1 MARHPAPTRPRSL
14 FAGAARLGTGIY
26 LLLRKTNPMS
36 TIKLGVTPKSF
47 KRVVKFDMLD
57 GSIGMI
63 EADFRYRTRDEFG
76 KFIDGLVK
84 DAGVQAD
91 QVEGLGMA
99 GLMRRTTD
107 QNGRYLMDILVA
119 WNLPDELTLDNA
131 RALSN
136 EVPAAAAALMETYRS
151 AVTEGRLGN

>member
-1 MARHPAPTRPRSL
+1 
-14 FAGAARLGTGIY
+14 
-26 LLLRKTNPMS
+26 MS
-36 TIKLGVTPKSF
+36 TIKLGTVPKSF
-47 KRVVKFDMLD
+47 KKVVSFPMLD
-57 GSIGMI
+57 GSTGMI
-63 EADFRYRTRDEFG
+63 EAEFRYRTRDQFG
-76 KFIDGLVK
+76 SFIDGLVK

-99 GLMRRTTD
+99 GLMKRNTD
-107 QNGRYLMDILVA
+107 QNGRYLMDILIG

-136 EVPAAAAALMETYRS
+136 EVPAAAAALMETYRT